1 MPVTV
6 PLPVPDEALSLART
20 WSETE
25 TGTETEAGGGVSPI
39 TYHLSRITYH
49 LIGRGRG
56 KGKITMLDKLEEVA
70 RRHSELV
77 EQQADPAVAVDPK
90 RSREIAKK
98 VAELEPVVTAYRAY
112 RRLERELEGA
122 RELASRG
129 DDAEMQALAATEAAE
144 LAAKLDEVEQRI
156 KMLLLPED
164 PNDRRNVILEVRAG
178 TGGEEAALFAA
189 ELLRMYGR
197 YAEIRGWRFSI
208 TDVSES
214 GLGGI
219 KEAVAVVEGERVF
232 SHLKYESGVHR
243 VQRVPATEASGRIHT
258 SAATVAVMPEAEE
271 VEVVVAEKDLRIDRF
286 CSSGP
291 GGQSVNT
298 TYSAVRITHLPT
310 GIVVSCQDEKSQIQN
325 RAKALRVLKARLKEI
340 EEQAR
345 DRERAAT
352 RRSQIGSGD
361 RSEKIRTYNF
371 PQSRIT
377 DHRIGL
383 SIHRLH
389 EVLEGD
395 LDLLL
400 EPLTT
405 HFQAEQLKAELG

>member
-1 MPVTV
+1 
-6 PLPVPDEALSLART
+6 
-20 WSETE
+20 
-25 TGTETEAGGGVSPI
+25 
-39 TYHLSRITYH
+39 
-49 LIGRGRG
+49 
-56 KGKITMLDKLEEVA
+56 MLDKLEEIA
-70 RRHSELV
+70 RRHAELV
-77 EQQADPAVAVDPK
+77 DQQADPAVAVDVK
-90 RSREIAKK
+90 RSREVAKK
-98 VAELEPVVTAYRAY
+98 VAELEPVVAAYRDY
-112 RRLERELEGA
+112 RRLERELDGA
-122 RELASRG
+122 RELASAG
-129 DDAEMQALAATEAAE
+129 DDPELRAMAVAEAEE
-144 LAAKLDEVEQRI
+144 LAASLAGVEQRI
-156 KMLLLPED
+156 KLLLLPED

-197 YAEIRGWRFSI
+197 FAERNGWRFSV
-208 TDVSES
+208 TDLSES

-219 KEAVAVVEGERVF
+219 KEAVAVVEGDRVF
-232 SHLKYESGVHR
+232 SRLKYESGVHR

-271 VEVVVAEKDLRIDRF
+271 VEVAVDEKDLRIDRF

>member
-1 MPVTV
+1 
-6 PLPVPDEALSLART
+6 
-20 WSETE
+20 
-25 TGTETEAGGGVSPI
+25 
-39 TYHLSRITYH
+39 
-49 LIGRGRG
+49 
-56 KGKITMLDKLEEVA
+56 
-70 RRHSELV
+70 V

-129 DDAEMQALAATEAAE
+129 DDAEMQALAVTEADE
-144 LAAKLDEVEQRI
+144 LAAKLGEVEQRI
-156 KMLLLPED
+156 KVLLLPED

-208 TDVSES
+208 TDMSES
-214 GLGGI
+214 GLRGI
-219 KEAVAVVEGERVF
+219 KEAVAVIEGERVF

-271 VEVVVAEKDLRIDRF
+271 VEVVVEEKDLRVDRF

-298 TYSAVRITHLPT
+298 TYSAVRVTHLPT

-389 EVLEGD
+389 EVLEGN

-400 EPLTT
+400 DPLTT

>member
-1 MPVTV
+1 
-6 PLPVPDEALSLART
+6 
-20 WSETE
+20 
-25 TGTETEAGGGVSPI
+25 
-39 TYHLSRITYH
+39 
-49 LIGRGRG
+49 
-56 KGKITMLDKLEEVA
+56 MLDKLEEIA
-70 RRHSELV
+70 RRHAELV
-77 EQQADPAVAVDPK
+77 DQQADPAVAVDVK
-90 RSREIAKK
+90 RSREVAKK
-98 VAELEPVVTAYRAY
+98 VAELEPVVAAYRDY

-122 RELASRG
+122 RELASAG
-129 DDAEMQALAATEAAE
+129 DDPELRAMAVAEAEE
-144 LAAKLDEVEQRI
+144 LAASLAGVEQRI
-156 KMLLLPED
+156 KLLLLPED

-197 YAEIRGWRFSI
+197 YAERNGWRFSV
-208 TDVSES
+208 TDLSES

-219 KEAVAVVEGERVF
+219 KEAVAVVEGDRVF
-232 SHLKYESGVHR
+232 SRLKYESGVHR

-271 VEVVVAEKDLRIDRF
+271 VEVAVDEKDLRIDRF

-405 HFQAEQLKAELG
+405 HFQAEQLKAELD